1 MGDLNGG
8 HLIAKQLAA
17 AGIDTAFGVVAG
29 PMIQTFA
36 AMHEEGI
43 NVIGCRHEE
52 SAGFMAQAWGYITKK
67 PGIVVCGSGP
77 GTINAVPAMH
87 VAQENTWPLIVLG
100 GASERN
106 HRGLGAFQEADQVAF
121 MKPASKWAQQV
132 DSTERIPEY
141 MHLAIGKAVSGRP
154 GAVYLD
160 FPGDIIAQTVPEDAV
175 KLRLQQP
182 AIAQPY
188 PDPRAIEQIAD
199 MLARAERPLVIIG
212 KGAAWAD
219 AGDALRQLA
228 DLGIPFVASPM
239 GRGTVPD
246 DHPMCMGSARSGA
259 LAGADAILSVGAR
272 FNWMF
277 QFGRGRR
284 YARGVRIAQI
294 DISAEE
300 FYGAPDLEI
309 GLHADAKAA
318 VEALVEAMRGRK
330 LATQPASWSKHLAEE
345 SLKNQASL
353 EEQMNSD
360 ASPINQYRLFREIR
374 DLTPRDA
381 TIVAEG
387 ELTMGLGRITLSSF
401 LPRRRL
407 NAGTTGCM
415 GTGVGYALGAKLAR
429 PDSPVIAVLGD
440 YAFGA
445 AAMEVETAV
454 RNDIR
459 VVFVVNNNEGIV
471 GHNLQDMMF
480 PKGGAHRIASLLPAR
495 YDKMVEMVGGHA
507 ENVTEPDAIRPAL
520 ERAIAAD
527 KVALVNVM
535 TDPKGS
541 RGRGSAYLG

>member
-1 MGDLNGG
+1 
-8 HLIAKQLAA
+8 
-17 AGIDTAFGVVAG
+17 
-29 PMIQTFA
+29 
-36 AMHEEGI
+36 
-43 NVIGCRHEE
+43 
-52 SAGFMAQAWGYITKK
+52 
-67 PGIVVCGSGP
+67 
-77 GTINAVPAMH
+77 
-87 VAQENTWPLIVLG
+87 
-100 GASERN
+100 
-106 HRGLGAFQEADQVAF
+106 
-121 MKPASKWAQQV
+121 
-132 DSTERIPEY
+132 
-141 MHLAIGKAVSGRP
+141 
-154 GAVYLD
+154 
-160 FPGDIIAQTVPEDAV
+160 
-175 KLRLQQP
+175 
-182 AIAQPY
+182 
-188 PDPRAIEQIAD
+188 
-199 MLARAERPLVIIG
+199 
-212 KGAAWAD
+212 
-219 AGDALRQLA
+219 
-228 DLGIPFVASPM
+228 
-239 GRGTVPD
+239 
-246 DHPMCMGSARSGA
+246 
-259 LAGADAILSVGAR
+259 
-272 FNWMF
+272 MF

-294 DISAEE
+294 DVQAEE
-300 FYGAPDLEI
+300 FYSASDIEI
-309 GLHADAKAA
+309 GLTADAAAA
-318 VEALVEAMRGRK
+318 VDALVEALQGRK
-330 LATQPASWSKHLAEE
+330 LASQPASWSKHLAEE

-360 ASPINQYRLFREIR
+360 ASPINQYRLFKEVR

-429 PDSPVIAVLGD
+429 PDAPVIAVLGD

-480 PKGGAHRIASLLPAR
+480 PKGGAHRIAALLPAR
-495 YDKMVEMVGGHA
+495 YDRMVEMVGGHA
-507 ENVTEPDAIRPAL
+507 ENVTEPGDIRPAL

-527 KVALVNVM
+527 RVALVNVM